1 MVASKKEMKRKIHP
15 RVVLPATAYLC
26 FSSLALS
33 SAVEVTSTEAT
44 ITGHLR
50 RRRSEEEEVPTDA
63 GDDSG
68 SSSGGDGGIPLSG
81 EFFLMFFYVLLIV
94 FAVLFL
100 PVIWK
105 CAKNA
110 VGVRRKVGLSN
121 GDEEGCCAERTKE
134 DILAGVEDI
143 KQKIAEE
150 SRKVRYGA
158 TSNSSGKNNDEDTSS
173 SFSSTDAAVQNEE
186 TNGGSDHLQMPQTK
200 RNDST
205 RPMSGMFYGTY
216 YYNNKSRMTP
226 MELTFAP
233 HPRGGYVILG
243 SGQVQSGPTE
253 LSEGYLNPNGEAY
266 FVEVGGI
273 NPTSVDL
280 DVTKDDLTSRRLA
293 ESEVTSLLVLYRG
306 KFDFAQPNVVFKGW
320 RHSSTGISRIYHLL
334 RRPRESKIRHVMS
347 TIGSSIHSVG
357 RRRSSALEEGTG
369 DETKDEE
376 LGNDN
381 ASGLCGETI
390 NQSKQQQNGAF
401 ALSSSSEGLT

>member
-1 MVASKKEMKRKIHP
+1 MKRKIP
-15 RVVLPATAYLC
+15 RVVLPAMAHL

-33 SAVEVTSTEAT
+33 SAVEVTSTDPFAAT
-44 ITGHLR
+44 IVITHLR
-50 RRRSEEEEVPTDA
+50 HRRLEEEIPTDE
-63 GDDSG
+63 GLDTEDDSG

-105 CAKNA
+105 CFKSA
-110 VGVRRKVGLSN
+110 VLRRKVGLS
-121 GDEEGCCAERTKE
+121 DEEGCCTERTKE

-158 TSNSSGKNNDEDTSS
+158 TSNRSGKDNDDD
-173 SFSSTDAAVQNEE
+173 TDAAAQNEE
-186 TNGGSDHLQMPQTK
+186 TNDGSDHLQMPQTK

-205 RPMSGMFYGTY
+205 KPMSGMFYGTY
-216 YYNNKSRMTP
+216 YYKNKARMTP

-253 LSEGYLNPNGEAY
+253 LSEGYLNPDGEAY

-293 ESEVTSLLVLYRG
+293 ESEVTSFLFCIVANLIL
-306 KFDFAQPNVVFKGW
+306 P
-320 RHSSTGISRIYHLL
+320 SPT
-334 RRPRESKIRHVMS
+334 
-347 TIGSSIHSVG
+347 
-357 RRRSSALEEGTG
+357 
-369 DETKDEE
+369 
-376 LGNDN
+376 
-381 ASGLCGETI
+381 
-390 NQSKQQQNGAF
+390 
-401 ALSSSSEGLT
+401 LSSRDGDIHRRVSIESITCCDGQGKVKYDM

>member
-1 MVASKKEMKRKIHP
+1 MKRKIP
-15 RVVLPATAYLC
+15 RVVLPAMAHLL
-26 FSSLALS
+26 SSLALS
-33 SAVEVTSTEAT
+33 SAVEVTSTDPFAAT
-44 ITGHLR
+44 IVITHLR
-50 RRRSEEEEVPTDA
+50 HRRLEEEIPTDEGLLDT
-63 GDDSG
+63 GDESG

-81 EFFLMFFYVLLIV
+81 EFFLMFSYVLLIV

-105 CAKNA
+105 CFKSA
-110 VGVRRKVGLSN
+110 VLRRKVGLS
-121 GDEEGCCAERTKE
+121 DEEGCCAERTKE

-143 KQKIAEE
+143 KQKISEE

-158 TSNSSGKNNDEDTSS
+158 TSNRSGKDYDEDTSS
-173 SFSSTDAAVQNEE
+173 SGTDAAAQNEE
-186 TNGGSDHLQMPQTK
+186 INDGSDHLQMPQTK

-205 RPMSGMFYGTY
+205 KPMSGMFHGTY
-216 YYNNKSRMTP
+216 YYKNKARMTP

-243 SGQVQSGPTE
+243 SGQVQNGPTE
-253 LSEGYLNPNGEAY
+253 LSEGYLNPDGEAY

-306 KFDFAQPNVVFKGW
+306 KFDFTQPNIVFKGW
-320 RHSSTGISRIYHLL
+320 RYSSTGINRIYHLL

-357 RRRSSALEEGTG
+357 RRRSSAIEKAT
-369 DETKDEE
+369 DEDGTKDEE
-376 LGNDN
+376 LGN
-381 ASGLCGETI
+381 ASRLCGEASQ
-390 NQSKQQQNGAF
+390 QSSQQQNSAF
-401 ALSSSSEGLT
+401 VLSPSSEGLT

>member
-1 MVASKKEMKRKIHP
+1 MKRKIP
-15 RVVLPATAYLC
+15 RLVLPAMAYLL
-26 FSSLALS
+26 SSLALS
-33 SAVEVTSTEAT
+33 SAVEVTSTEDPPSAT
-44 ITGHLR
+44 IVITHLR
-50 RRRSEEEEVPTDA
+50 HRRLEEEIPTDKELLNT

-105 CAKNA
+105 CFKSA
-110 VGVRRKVGLSN
+110 VLRRKVGLS
-121 GDEEGCCAERTKE
+121 DEEGCCTERTKE

-143 KQKIAEE
+143 KQKISEE

-158 TSNSSGKNNDEDTSS
+158 TSNRSDKNNDDD
-173 SFSSTDAAVQNEE
+173 TDAAAQNEE
-186 TNGGSDHLQMPQTK
+186 INGGSDHLQMPQTK

-205 RPMSGMFYGTY
+205 KPMSGMFYGTY
-216 YYNNKSRMTP
+216 YYKNKARMTP

-253 LSEGYLNPNGEAY
+253 LSEGYLNPDGEAY

-306 KFDFAQPNVVFKGW
+306 KFDFTQPNIVFKGW
-320 RHSSTGISRIYHLL
+320 RYSSTGINRIYHLL

-357 RRRSSALEEGTG
+357 RRRSSALEEAT
-369 DETKDEE
+369 DEDGTKDEE
-376 LGNDN
+376 LGI
-381 ASGLCGETI
+381 ASGLCGKAQQ
-390 NQSKQQQNGAF
+390 QSSQQQNGEF
-401 ALSSSSEGLT
+401 ALSSSYEGLT